1 MKHDYLTVVS
11 VYGHNDGSSSIPSLL
26 KSTAALPGSR
36 GLLLSINKPI
46 SLPEHI
52 AWKKIP
58 ALTYQQ
64 YSLFMI
70 YCLASFIETDFTLC
84 VQSDSWVLNENAW
97 IDDFLEY
104 DYIGAPTEIGLIEA
118 RHETDPGFR
127 LGGMLLRA
135 EGEWLKEDNP
145 IGVFNGGFSLRSKKF
160 LNAPREMGLPYVFD
174 DNSIRQNE
182 DLQLC
187 LFMRSQL
194 MAFGIKFPPINVA
207 KNFAFEHYLP
217 DLHSSFEL
225 EGYFGIHGSYMRL
238 VGFNQI
244 ELIRDKFTPEVGY
257 HWSHQAL
264 KLIKAGY
271 QVI

>member
-244 ELIRDKFTPEVGY
+244 EFENKVSSYYRNLLAPHFKKMRYELV
-257 HWSHQAL
+257 
-264 KLIKAGY
+264 
-271 QVI
+271 